1 MPQVQLQFLGS
12 GDAFGSGGR
21 FQTCFLLR
29 GTDGQVLIDC
39 GASSLIAMKRAGVD
53 PSEIGWVVLSHLH
66 VDHCGGVPFLI
77 LDGQFN
83 RRTRPLV
90 VAGPPG
96 LKARMDAAMEI
107 CFPGSTR
114 VTRRFTTE
122 WVELPERLASPV
134 GPALVTPF
142 IVEHASGAPSFALRI
157 AYEGKVITYSG
168 DTAWTE
174 ALLDA
179 ARGADLFICEA
190 YFFDKQIKYHLD
202 YQTLRA
208 HRERLDCR
216 RLILTHMS
224 QDMLSRIAEVEFECA
239 EDGKLVVL

>member
-1 MPQVQLQFLGS
+1 MSQVQLQFLGS

-21 FQTCFLLR
+21 FQACFMLR

-53 PSEIGWVVLSHLH
+53 PSEVGWVLVSHLH

-77 LDGQFN
+77 LDGQFS

-90 VAGPPG
+90 VAGPSG
-96 LKARMDAAMEI
+96 LKDRIETAMEVG
-107 CFPGSTR
+107 FPGSTQ
-114 VTRRFTTE
+114 VTRRFTTDFL
-122 WVELPERLASPV
+122 ELPERLTSQI

-142 IVEHASGAPSFALRI
+142 VVDHASGAPSYALRVE
-157 AYEGKVITYSG
+157 YGGKVIAYSG

-174 ALLDA
+174 VLVEV

-190 YFFDKQIKYHLD
+190 YFFDKDIKYHLN
-202 YQTLRA
+202 YQTLRE
-208 HRERLDCR
+208 HRQRIDCSQV
-216 RLILTHMS
+216 ILTHMS
-224 QDMLSRIAEVEFECA
+224 QDMLSHLSEVEFECA
-239 EDGKLVVL
+239 EDGKIVVL